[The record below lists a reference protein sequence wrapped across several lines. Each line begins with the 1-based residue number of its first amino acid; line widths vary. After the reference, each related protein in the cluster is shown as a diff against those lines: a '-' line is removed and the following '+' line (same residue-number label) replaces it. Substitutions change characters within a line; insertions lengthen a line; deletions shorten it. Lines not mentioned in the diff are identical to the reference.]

1 MAFAHQDQLRR
12 HLVDKTERSTNKNET
27 PSAGAV
33 VLWALRSLAPAEELE
48 NARRQAHVS
57 YQPPYPTNR
66 RAARSTSMQREN
78 LNRLGRHLSW
88 LEPREV
94 DNPHAQRGTW
104 T

>member
-57 YQPPYPTNR
+57 YQPPSRPLDQH
-66 RAARSTSMQREN
+66 AAR
-78 LNRLGRHLSW
+78 
-88 LEPREV
+88 EP
-94 DNPHAQRGTW
+94 QSFGT
-104 T
+104 TPELVRTTGG